1 MTKEK
6 LKEKAAAESSI
17 QQTNRTKIEE
27 NVITTIVGLAVSKV
41 EGVAGM
47 EGKLIGNLA
56 EKIGR
61 KDLTKG
67 IKVETDNE
75 NTATVEVTINVK
87 YGTKIQEVAKKVQNT
102 IKEAVKSMT
111 GFEVPSVTVNVQ
123 GVELEEYLSQVE
135 NSKQE

>member
-6 LKEKAAAESSI
+6 LEEKAVAESSI
-17 QQTNRTKIEE
+17 QQTDRTKIEE

-47 EGKLIGNLA
+47 EGKLMGNLA

-61 KDLTKG
+61 KDLAKG